1 MRKIPAAGAIA
12 AMIAALIAT
21 WAAPAAAA
29 PLVLRAI
36 GPSATTYKQ
45 GRVLPDN
52 SSLSLKAG
60 DVLTVLVASGK
71 RILRGPGTFS
81 LGGGASL
88 ASAFN
93 PRGRFGA
100 LRSGEVATVPS
111 LWDVDVSQSGIFC
124 LADPAK
130 VVLWRPEA
138 ANGGTLAIKAADGAS
153 RSLTWKAGQAT
164 LGWPAGLPIA
174 EGSDYDLAWAGG
186 DTARLTFVRLAAV
199 PDDLGTL
206 AKALI
211 DHGCQSQLD
220 LLIDSTPTAQ

>member
-1 MRKIPAAGAIA
+1 MMRKIPAAGAIA
-12 AMIAALIAT
+12 AALAILP
-21 WAAPAAAA
+21 APAAAA

-81 LGGGASL
+81 LGGGAAL

-111 LWDVDVSQSGIFC
+111 LWDVDVSQSGTVC
-124 LADPAK
+124 LADAAK
-130 VVLWRPEA
+130 VTLWRPEA
-138 ANGGTLAIKAADGAS
+138 ANAGTLVLKTAGGAS
-153 RSLTWKAGQAT
+153 QWLEWKAGQAT
-164 LGWPAGLPIA
+164 FDWPAALPIA
-174 EGSDYDLAWAGG
+174 EGKDYDLAWTGG
-186 DTARLTFVRLAAV
+186 DTAQLKFVRLAAV
-199 PDDLGTL
+199 PDDLGAL

>member
-1 MRKIPAAGAIA
+1 MTAAAVA
-12 AMIAALIAT
+12 AVALP
-21 WAAPAAAA
+21 APAAAA

-36 GPSATTYKQ
+36 GPSATTYRQ

-52 SSLSLKAG
+52 ASLSLQTG
-60 DVLTVLVASGK
+60 DVLTVLVATGK

-81 LGGGASL
+81 LGGGAQL

-111 LWDVDVSQSGIFC
+111 LWDIDVSQSGTFC
-124 LADPAK
+124 LAGPEK
-130 VVLWRPEA
+130 VTLWRPESTT
-138 ANGGTLAIKAADGAS
+138 GGTLAIKTADGKAQ
-153 RSLTWKAGQAT
+153 SLEWKAGEAT
-164 LGWPAGLPIA
+164 ILWPAQLPIA
-174 EGSDYDLAWAGG
+174 EGKDYQFVWSAG
-186 DTARLTFVRLAAV
+186 DTTQLKFVRLAAV
-199 PDDLGTL
+199 PDDLGVL

-220 LLIDSTPTAQ
+220 LLIDSTPTVK

>member
-1 MRKIPAAGAIA
+1 MKMSKIL
-12 AMIAALIAT
+12 AALIAGV
-21 WAAPAAAA
+21 AVAGMPAPAAAA

-45 GRVLPDN
+45 GRMLPDN
-52 SSLSLKAG
+52 ASLSLQSG
-60 DVLTVLVASGK
+60 DVLTVLVATGK

-81 LGGGASL
+81 LGGGAQL

-111 LWDVDVSQSGIFC
+111 LWDVDVSQSGTFC
-124 LADPAK
+124 LAGPAK
-130 VVLWRPEA
+130 VTLWRPESTT
-138 ANGGTLAIKAADGAS
+138 GGTLAIKAADGKAQS
-153 RSLTWKAGQAT
+153 IEWKAGAAT
-164 LGWPAGLPIA
+164 LVWPEQLPIT
-174 EGSDYDLAWAGG
+174 EGKDYQFAWSAG
-186 DTARLTFVRLAAV
+186 DTTQLKFVRLATV
-199 PDDLGTL
+199 PDDLSVL

-220 LLIDSTPTAQ
+220 LLINSTPTVK